1 MKSLDGPVT
10 PEDMAKVGLLLTL
23 SESAD
28 EATFKQ
34 TLETCRSSSN
44 DVPVIGFTGTGG
56 AGKSS
61 LLDELM
67 LRIQRDNPGRKSACF
82 ALTQHE
88 SEPVERFLVTE
99 FE

>member
-1 MKSLDGPVT
+1 MGPVT

-34 TLETCRSSSN
+34 TLEACRSSSN

-56 AGKSS
+56 AGKIKYPIAFPF
-61 LLDELM
+61 DDGA
-67 LRIQRDNPGRKSACF
+67 R
-82 ALTQHE
+82 
-88 SEPVERFLVTE
+88 
-99 FE
+99 